1 MPLFGRKKKP
11 QSTPEPIVE
20 PLPDLPTPPEPNAA
34 GLRELRDHSDYLLG
48 LVEPLPPFGMQLL
61 EAWNQTLC
69 EDLVSMAAVPPVD
82 LATMDGYAVRSA
94 DLTDASRSTPV
105 ILAVIE
111 DAQDDLPELCAVPVT
126 ARTPMPHDTDAVLP
140 ERLGV
145 RDDVILTVHDVVAA
159 RENVTPAGSSMA
171 VGTPLMNS
179 GDRLDARH
187 IGLLAGAGI
196 DKVFVRPRPRVV
208 VLSSGEDILE
218 PGLDMGQSDQTWDA
232 NSYLIASAARA
243 VGAQVWRVGIVGN
256 DPEQLSETVTDQLIR
271 ADLVIS
277 TTGSQ
282 RDYERIKSVLETLGQ
297 TDITEVAMLPG
308 KTQAFGLV
316 GDDKV
321 PMILLPGNPVSAYVT
336 FQAFVRPVLRKMMG
350 IEPPEFTPVRA
361 IASNVMRSAAGQVQL
376 MRGIVRKERGIRT
389 VEAVHDPDPLR
400 ELADCNALIVL
411 DENTE
416 VVRAGESAL
425 VWLLDEE

>member
-159 RENVTPAGSSMA
+159 RETS
-171 VGTPLMNS
+171 
-179 GDRLDARH
+179 
-187 IGLLAGAGI
+187 
-196 DKVFVRPRPRVV
+196 RPQ
-208 VLSSGEDILE
+208 VL
-218 PGLDMGQSDQTWDA
+218 PW
-232 NSYLIASAARA
+232 
-243 VGAQVWRVGIVGN
+243 
-256 DPEQLSETVTDQLIR
+256 P
-271 ADLVIS
+271 
-277 TTGSQ
+277 
-282 RDYERIKSVLETLGQ
+282 
-297 TDITEVAMLPG
+297 
-308 KTQAFGLV
+308 
-316 GDDKV
+316 
-321 PMILLPGNPVSAYVT
+321 
-336 FQAFVRPVLRKMMG
+336 
-350 IEPPEFTPVRA
+350 
-361 IASNVMRSAAGQVQL
+361 
-376 MRGIVRKERGIRT
+376 
-389 VEAVHDPDPLR
+389 
-400 ELADCNALIVL
+400 
-411 DENTE
+411 
-416 VVRAGESAL
+416 
-425 VWLLDEE
+425 